1 VPSSAY
7 LLDGLGGIFCTS
19 ATLPGQL
26 ITRLAVEPPTMLLC
40 CILSFIELNLNVST
54 KNIVVQ
60 MFFTCILYGMREKE
74 IEIYFD
80 WAVQRIGGRTWKFT
94 SPGRKGV
101 ADRIACL
108 PDGQTWFVELKT
120 KGGRLSEL
128 QKLFQTEMALLRQ
141 NYTCLWT
148 KEQVD
153 GFITTV

>member
-1 VPSSAY
+1 
-7 LLDGLGGIFCTS
+7 
-19 ATLPGQL
+19 
-26 ITRLAVEPPTMLLC
+26 
-40 CILSFIELNLNVST
+40 
-54 KNIVVQ
+54 
-60 MFFTCILYGMREKE
+60 MFFTCILHGMREKE
-74 IEIYFD
+74 VEIYFD

-128 QKLFQTEMALLRQ
+128 QKLFEMDMMMLRQ
-141 NYTCLWT
+141 NYACLWT

-153 GFITTV
+153 EWAIQTEKRDVLIKPRI